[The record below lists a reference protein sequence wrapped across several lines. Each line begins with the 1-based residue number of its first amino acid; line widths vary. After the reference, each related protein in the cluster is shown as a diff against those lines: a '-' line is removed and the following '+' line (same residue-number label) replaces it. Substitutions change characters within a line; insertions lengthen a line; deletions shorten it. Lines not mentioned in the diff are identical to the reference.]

1 MPRVLRLLFVTYVVA
16 TAAHIGYVVAHE
28 PFAFDAWNVAQDT
41 HAQPFSIGRFFDYGL
56 FEYTHS
62 NPRLGQWFTYL
73 AYKLELFAVIATP
86 LVYLSLALAAFV
98 LGTGRRP
105 SWKRGRDLALLS
117 IAIGFGW
124 LAMPRIGM
132 IMFCRAYSANYLYCA
147 AIQLWFLVPL
157 RLSRQGTASVP
168 VCVAYFVLGLL
179 AGMCNEHTGPA
190 LCLFTLG
197 YVAWWHRRLDDRPN
211 LLWAG
216 ALGTVVGFAAIFF
229 APGQFHRYDGLAQ
242 KASGGMFGR
251 LVQRVFAANLDI
263 LIGFVN
269 AAAPL
274 LAALVVAI
282 AVGKIQGLDD
292 ETRPLRRR
300 TYVLLALALG
310 AATLITL
317 TVYVSPKT
325 GPRFYLHGMALLL
338 AAFIGVADVTL
349 TTSRRLVGF
358 VVFAVVASGYAA
370 ARTIPLYQRLDEQSD
385 ERLAALDA
393 TPPGSV
399 FTADSYDQVED
410 TWWFLGDDFRDVKK
424 RELIATYFNLK
435 GVIFRAVDLDAPLGV
450 SDVKLVPRYD
460 LQPASCLDEVGGL
473 ELGKVRAFDT
483 QALDKA
489 IASAIDVLRDR
500 IGTTGTLS
508 RLDVAVQF
516 TGAKPKLPRDTL
528 VVAKWQP
535 DRFEAYTATIQRDG
549 HSKTRQVILP
559 KDMPAGFEYYIY
571 PVGGEASH
579 LGPELEYEPTKRG
592 AYWVLACR
600 PAECFVIA
608 AARHI

>member
-1 MPRVLRLLFVTYVVA
+1 MTRVLRLLFITYVMG
-16 TAAHIGYVVAHE
+16 TALHIGFVVAHE

-41 HAQPFSIGRFFDYGL
+41 HAQPISLGRFFDYGL

-86 LVYLSLALAAFV
+86 LVYLSLALAVFV
-98 LGTGRRP
+98 LGTGRWP
-105 SWKRGRDLALLS
+105 SWKRGRDLALYA
-117 IAIGFGW
+117 IALGFGW

-132 IMFCRAYSANYLYCA
+132 IMFCRAYSANYLYGA

-157 RLSRQGTASVP
+157 RLSKLGTASVP
-168 VCVAYFVLGLL
+168 TCVAYFVLGLL

-216 ALGTVVGFAAIFF
+216 ALGSVMGFAAIFF
-229 APGQFHRYDGLAQ
+229 APGQGQRYEGLAQ
-242 KASGGMFGR
+242 KATLFGR
-251 LVQRVFAANLDI
+251 LTQRVFAANLDI
-263 LIGFVN
+263 FVN
-269 AAAPL
+269 FVAAAAPL
-274 LAALVVAI
+274 LAAIVVAI
-282 AVGKIQGLDD
+282 SIGKVQGLDD
-292 ETRPLRRR
+292 EARPIRRR
-300 TYVLLALALG
+300 VFLLLGLALAAG
-310 AATLITL
+310 TLITL

-325 GPRFYLHGMALLL
+325 GPRFYLHAMALLL
-338 AAFIGVADVTL
+338 AAFIGIADVMLMTA
-349 TTSRRLVGF
+349 RRLAGF
-358 VVFAVVASGYAA
+358 VVFAVIASGYAA
-370 ARTIPLYQRLDEQSD
+370 ARTIPLYMRLDDQSD

-393 TPPGSV
+393 TPANHV

-410 TWWFLGDDFRDVKK
+410 SWWFLGDDFRDIKK
-424 RELIATYFNLK
+424 RELIANYFDLK
-435 GVIFRAVDLDAPLGV
+435 GVIFRAVDLEAPLGV

-460 LQPASCLDEVGGL
+460 LQPASCLDEHGGL
-473 ELGKVRAFDT
+473 ELGSFRAFDVQSIET
-483 QALDKA
+483 AMVA
-489 IASAIDVLRDR
+489 GVEVLRDR
-500 IGTTGTLS
+500 IGSAGTLS
-508 RLDVAVQF
+508 RLDLMVQF
-516 TGAKPKLPRDTL
+516 TGDKPKLPRDTL
-528 VVAKWQP
+528 LVGRWRP
-535 DRFEAYTATIQRDG
+535 DRFEGWAATIQRNG
-549 HSKTRQVILP
+549 RSTTRQVVLP
-559 KDMPAGFEYYIY
+559 KDLSAQDFEIYIY
-571 PVGGEASH
+571 PVGGEATR